1 MVELDQH
8 LVTYLDVIKTK
19 EGAQRK
25 GLGSQFVRDLVEFL
39 EQQLIKEPQLKG
51 GHFFVG
57 QSQILKPHEFFAKQ
71 GFGPVSKQFKH
82 LK

>member
-1 MVELDQH
+1 MVQLDQH
-8 LVTYLDVIKTK
+8 LVTYLNVIKTK
-19 EGAQRK
+19 ENSQRK
-25 GLGSQFVRDLVEFL
+25 GFGSQFICDLVEFL
-39 EQQLIKEPQLKG
+39 EQQLTKDRQLKG

-71 GFGPVSKQFKH
+71 GFGPVPSQFKY